1 MDKKNNIKTN
11 TTLFT
16 GTGLAILSTTCCA
29 LPIAL
34 VSIGLGGAVA
44 SLFSNVP
51 WLGTI
56 AKYKVYTFGI
66 TALMLGYCW
75 YALSQLGNKMA
86 QEGAACNIKD
96 QRILKWQKRILIVST
111 ILLAISVF
119 AAYALLPIRIWI
131 ENMNQ

>member
-1 MDKKNNIKTN
+1 MDKRGNLKAN

-16 GTGLAILSTTCCA
+16 GTGLALLSTTCCA

-34 VSIGLGGAVA
+34 VSLGLGGAVA

-51 WLGTI
+51 LLTII
-56 AKYKVYTFGI
+56 AKYKAYTFI
-66 TALMLGYCW
+66 VTALMLGYCW

-86 QEGAACNIKD
+86 KQGEACSVKD
-96 QRILKWQKRILIVST
+96 QKILKWQKRVLVVST

-119 AAYALLPIRIWI
+119 SAYALLPLRMWI
-131 ENMNQ
+131 EGV